1 MPFSIT
7 LNDFIADKYPG
18 TEKNYSAFKSKVTV
32 NKSDSDFY
40 DYEIFMNHILDEQ
53 GYRFFQS
60 SFDGDEKGTILSVN
74 HDFWGT
80 WITYIGYTLL
90 YLAMLAILFDKN
102 TRFAI
107 LRKMLQKIKK
117 KKGVYYNNS
126 NFIYFFF
133 KFFSKYR
140 LITK

>member
-1 MPFSIT
+1 
-7 LNDFIADKYPG
+7 
-18 TEKNYSAFKSKVTV
+18 
-32 NKSDSDFY
+32 
-40 DYEIFMNHILDEQ
+40 MNHILDEQ

-102 TRFAI
+102 TRFAS
-107 LRKMLQKIKK
+107 LRKMLEKIKK
-117 KKGVYYNNS
+117 KKGIIVTTLTLL
-126 NFIYFFF
+126 FC
-133 KFFSKYR
+133 FSSISQSTTNHKIKISKEKNR
-140 LITK
+140 LHHNC